1 MTSIDHVVHR
11 ITQLLRTIP
20 SIDAI
25 VLGGSHARG
34 SATPTSDIDIGIY
47 YGAHTPLDLDAINVA
62 AHHLDDAHRLQLV
75 TAPGG
80 WGPWVNAGGW
90 LIIDGCHVDFILRNT
105 QRVQEVIADCENG
118 QISANYQPGHP
129 HAYINAMYMGELAV
143 CRMLWDTNGLLQA
156 LKERAMQYPAALRT
170 ALLDYFGFEAD
181 FSTTLAEK
189 YAATDDTYYVTA
201 HIIRAISALNQVL
214 CAYNAQYC
222 INEKRA
228 VAMIETF
235 AFHPPHYQHQ
245 VNDILTAVGHDTSR
259 ACAKLRE
266 LVVQVQA
273 LVRC

>member
-11 ITQLLRTIP
+11 ITQILRTIP

-34 SATPTSDIDIGIY
+34 SATPMSDIDIGIY
-47 YGAHTPLDLDAINVA
+47 YGAHTPLDLDAINA
-62 AHHLDDAHRLQLV
+62 SAQHLDDTHRHHLV

-90 LIIDGCHVDFILRNT
+90 LIIDGCHVDFILRDT
-105 QRVQEVIADCENG
+105 HRVQQVIADCENG
-118 QISANYQPGHP
+118 RISAHYQPGHP
-129 HAYINAMYMGELAV
+129 HAYINAMYMGELAI
-143 CRMLWDTNGLLQA
+143 CRILWDANGAIQA
-156 LKERAMQYPAALRT
+156 LKDRAMQYPIALRS
-170 ALLDYFGFEAD
+170 ALLDYFGFEAE
-181 FSTTLAEK
+181 FSMTLAEK
-189 YAATDDTYYVTA
+189 YASTDDTYYVAA
-201 HIIRAISALNQVL
+201 HIIRVISALNQVL

-228 VAMIETF
+228 VAMIDTF
-235 AFHPPHYQHQ
+235 ASHPPHYQHQ
-245 VNDILTAVGHDTSR
+245 VNDILTAVSHDTSR